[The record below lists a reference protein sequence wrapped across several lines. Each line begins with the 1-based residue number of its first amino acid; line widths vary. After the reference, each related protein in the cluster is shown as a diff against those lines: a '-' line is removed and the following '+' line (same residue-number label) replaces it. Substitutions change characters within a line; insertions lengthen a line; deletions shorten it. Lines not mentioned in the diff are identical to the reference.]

1 MALALNFSRLGAP
14 GGSPKEPGMIPCER
28 FAFFTLARDA
38 SFVTLAGV
46 TMMIGF
52 SFAPPLA
59 FKIGASVA
67 LLFAILLLM
76 RSYMLTD
83 ERFRRCE
90 AWRALRPEERPAG
103 EHGREF
109 AQRQF
114 DRLLLRF
121 AKTSSA
127 ISSVLYGFSL
137 ILSLNA
143 PDDAIDT
150 FVTAGMMNLR

>member
-1 MALALNFSRLGAP
+1 MN
-14 GGSPKEPGMIPCER
+14 PCER

-46 TMMIGF
+46 TLMVGF

-67 LLFAILLLM
+67 LLFAILLLI

-90 AWRALRPEERPAG
+90 AWRTLTPEERPAG
-103 EHGREF
+103 DHGRHL
-109 AQRQF
+109 ARRQF
-114 DRLLLRF
+114 DGLLLRF
-121 AKTSSA
+121 AKTSSGIA
-127 ISSVLYGFSL
+127 SVMFGFSL

-143 PDDAIDT
+143 ADPAIDT
-150 FVTAGMMNLR
+150 FVTAGLMNLR